1 MEDIEGDTMS
11 CMLDTGDAMSCASS
25 GASGRKGSL
34 RKSRE
39 ELNDIEKQRTKRIN
53 QHIVAL
59 RNLLEMSNIAT
70 KKDKFSVLKK

>member
-1 MEDIEGDTMS
+1 LCCDD
-11 CMLDTGDAMSCASS
+11 
-25 GASGRKGSL
+25 RKGSL
-34 RKSRE
+34 RKTRE

-59 RNLLEMSNIAT
+59 RNLLEMSNIVT

>member
-1 MEDIEGDTMS
+1 LIFRVFCCDD
-11 CMLDTGDAMSCASS
+11 
-25 GASGRKGSL
+25 RKGSL
-34 RKSRE
+34 RKTRE

-59 RNLLEMSNIAT
+59 RNLLEMSNIVT